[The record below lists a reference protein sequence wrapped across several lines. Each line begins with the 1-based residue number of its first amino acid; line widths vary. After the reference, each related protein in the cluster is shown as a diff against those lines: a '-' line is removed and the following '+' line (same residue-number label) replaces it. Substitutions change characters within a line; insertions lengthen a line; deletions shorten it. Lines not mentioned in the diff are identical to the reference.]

1 MHQER
6 PMNEQQFAIL
16 PTKRVFLRCAL
27 PGLLAMVV
35 SSIYM
40 MIDGIFV
47 GRYIGSHALAAV
59 NLAFPIIMILFA
71 VGDMVA
77 VGSAVKIAI
86 ALGEKDHTT
95 ANRIFSVAFCMIL
108 GIGVLFSLLG
118 FLIAPFLIRTLIQD
132 RQLAEVAWDYARFFL
147 YFLPLIMPL
156 FAVDNYLR
164 ICGKQTFSM
173 WMNIVVAILNIVL
186 DWLFLA
192 KLGLDIRF
200 AALATSISMMCG
212 VMIALTPFF
221 LKRLTLRFTVP
232 RISAR
237 TIVGIFHNGSSEF
250 FNNVSGSF
258 MATVINGFLLHLG
271 GGTAVAAYG
280 IVMYIDSLLIM
291 ALYGILDSIQPPV
304 SYNIGAGNWKKAREF
319 FRLSC
324 LVTAAVSFVCL
335 LAMVCFPETLAW
347 LFVKEDTDGVIA
359 LTVSALRLYA
369 FAYVFLWL
377 NMVISSF
384 LTAMDRAGDSL
395 TIMLFRALI
404 FPAICLLILPQ
415 FLDIYGIFLTPA
427 VSGAL
432 TAVISR
438 FMWRKNQKRL
448 HALGRI
454 G

>member
-1 MHQER
+1 
-6 PMNEQQFAIL
+6 MNEQQFAIL

-95 ANRIFSVAFCMIL
+95 ANRIFSAAFCMIL

-192 KLGLDIRF
+192 KRYFYQHDVRRYDC
-200 AALATSISMMCG
+200 T
-212 VMIALTPFF
+212 
-221 LKRLTLRFTVP
+221 
-232 RISAR
+232 
-237 TIVGIFHNGSSEF
+237 H
-250 FNNVSGSF
+250 
-258 MATVINGFLLHLG
+258 
-271 GGTAVAAYG
+271 
-280 IVMYIDSLLIM
+280 
-291 ALYGILDSIQPPV
+291 PV
-304 SYNIGAGNWKKAREF
+304 
-319 FRLSC
+319 
-324 LVTAAVSFVCL
+324 
-335 LAMVCFPETLAW
+335 FPETA
-347 LFVKEDTDGVIA
+347 DAA
-359 LTVSALRLYA
+359 LYSAAHLSAHHRR
-369 FAYVFLWL
+369 
-377 NMVISSF
+377 N
-384 LTAMDRAGDSL
+384 
-395 TIMLFRALI
+395 
-404 FPAICLLILPQ
+404 FP
-415 FLDIYGIFLTPA
+415 
-427 VSGAL
+427 
-432 TAVISR
+432 
-438 FMWRKNQKRL
+438 
-448 HALGRI
+448 
-454 G
+454 